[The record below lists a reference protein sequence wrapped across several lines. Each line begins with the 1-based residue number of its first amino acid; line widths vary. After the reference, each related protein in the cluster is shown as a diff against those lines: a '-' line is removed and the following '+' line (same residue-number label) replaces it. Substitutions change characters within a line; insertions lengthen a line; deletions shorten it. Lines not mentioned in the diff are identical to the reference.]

1 MSRSAL
7 LILAIAA
14 LGLAC
19 ESSKS
24 KADQPVDPGK
34 TYSPSSVPG
43 VDASTV
49 SSSSYSIDRLKDT
62 VNSMSNTDLQNL
74 ANGLTKSIDTDNGLV
89 KSLQDQISKLSPGDV
104 RADELKKSLDSTNDL
119 VKSLKDKLKVVVDK
133 LKANGIDVSKY
144 TSFLPS

>member
-1 MSRSAL
+1 MFR
-7 LILAIAA
+7 AA
-14 LGLAC
+14 LCALAVAALCLAC

-24 KADQPVDPGK
+24 KPDKPADSGK
-34 TYSPSSVPG
+34 TYTPSSVPG
-43 VDASTV
+43 LDASTV
-49 SSSSYSIDRLKDT
+49 GASSFSIDKLKDA
-62 VNSMSNTDLQNL
+62 VGSMSTPDLQNL

-119 VKSLKDKLKVVVDK
+119 IKSLKDKLKVVVDK

-144 TSFLPS
+144 TSFLPT